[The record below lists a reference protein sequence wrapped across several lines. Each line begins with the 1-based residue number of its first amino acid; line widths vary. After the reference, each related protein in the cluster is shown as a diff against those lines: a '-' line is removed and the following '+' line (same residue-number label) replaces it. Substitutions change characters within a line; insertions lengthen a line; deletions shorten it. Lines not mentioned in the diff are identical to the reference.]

1 MQAFFAATTSAV
13 RFNGELS
20 GWFDVKTG
28 TGQGDIQGPP
38 IFNVGIN
45 WCTAM
50 AEASKVVS
58 KGYPLQ
64 RGSTETQPVR
74 PRRKAKKEAKPEA
87 NVMDVDYAD
96 DQALMD
102 GTMAGLQETTDLL
115 GKFCEYSG
123 LYINVDKTKSMAVDR
138 SCSQQPFTE
147 ASTLSIKVYGEESTE
162 HQGLWGGVNEMIPWL
177 QATQSAEESYPST
190 SK

>member
-1 MQAFFAATTSAV
+1 
-13 RFNGELS
+13 
-20 GWFDVKTG
+20 
-28 TGQGDIQGPP
+28 
-38 IFNVGIN
+38 
-45 WCTAM
+45 M

-102 GTMAGLQETTDLL
+102 GTKAGLQETTDLL

-162 HQGLWGGVNEMIPWL
+162 HQGLWGGVNEMIPWV